1 MMKGNILGDI
11 RAENDSHML
20 SLAFYETPDYKSLL
34 ESNDRCVVVG
44 RRGTGKSALVHRLN
58 EYWWSQRDVFI
69 VNVAPQ
75 EDQMIG
81 LRGISKAFGENFI
94 HIKAGIKIAWKFA
107 LYMEIASQLNSHYKL
122 KKALEDSDLS
132 TKIKTWGPVSTNIS
146 LKLRSSLKECV
157 NNSCSPEEN
166 IADLSSKLDVDLV
179 EHGIHKALDNSKKQV
194 ILLIDR
200 LDEGYTPDNT
210 GVAIVDGFVQAVIDI
225 NSIFNDKAR
234 GVVFLRDNMYRSI
247 AKNDP
252 DFTRNIEGQVLRLH
266 WDEYGL
272 FNMVC
277 NRLRVAFDSKQEN
290 TTKLW
295 NSLTAR
301 ELKGRE
307 GFRQAL
313 RLTLY
318 RPRDILVLLNNAFL
332 NAKSQNRKEIIL
344 DDINGSAKS
353 ISDNRMSD
361 LVKEYES
368 IFPALKLFTSSFSS
382 GSAELSFS
390 KAQSIV
396 KKIIEKDDH
405 EITVQRDLAIFENPS
420 QVLQRLYGIGFIGIF
435 DDKASSFVFCHDG
448 NDPAKEV
455 SNDAKVLV
463 HPCYWLALN
472 LQDNGLEHEQA
483 EEIYDEYDIEISSI
497 TDEQRKAR
505 IGKIIEE
512 IKDIKHGKD
521 DCTEFESWCLQAIKL
536 IFAGALSNVELH
548 PNKNG
553 RQQRDILATNMA
565 ATPVWSR
572 IREDYGTRQVIF
584 EVKNYVDL
592 TADEYR
598 QVNSYLCNEY
608 GKLAFIITRC
618 SDNNL
623 KKGRE
628 LDWAQELY
636 FNHDKKVVIKL
647 SEHYL
652 VKHLSKLR
660 SPQKHDAA
668 NIELNKL
675 IDTYIRRYLILRAR

>member
-1 MMKGNILGDI
+1 
-11 RAENDSHML
+11 
-20 SLAFYETPDYKSLL
+20 
-34 ESNDRCVVVG
+34 
-44 RRGTGKSALVHRLN
+44 
-58 EYWWSQRDVFI
+58 
-69 VNVAPQ
+69 
-75 EDQMIG
+75 
-81 LRGISKAFGENFI
+81 
-94 HIKAGIKIAWKFA
+94 
-107 LYMEIASQLNSHYKL
+107 
-122 KKALEDSDLS
+122 
-132 TKIKTWGPVSTNIS
+132 
-146 LKLRSSLKECV
+146 
-157 NNSCSPEEN
+157 
-166 IADLSSKLDVDLV
+166 
-179 EHGIHKALDNSKKQV
+179 
-194 ILLIDR
+194 
-200 LDEGYTPDNT
+200 
-210 GVAIVDGFVQAVIDI
+210 
-225 NSIFNDKAR
+225 
-234 GVVFLRDNMYRSI
+234 
-247 AKNDP
+247 
-252 DFTRNIEGQVLRLH
+252 
-266 WDEYGL
+266 
-272 FNMVC
+272 
-277 NRLRVAFDSKQEN
+277 VAFDSKQEN

-295 NSLTAR
+295 SSLTAR

-353 ISDNRMSD
+353 ISDNRLSD

-390 KAQSIV
+390 EAQSIV
-396 KKIIEKDDH
+396 KKILEKDDH

-448 NDPAKEV
+448 KDPAKEV

-472 LQDNGLEHEQA
+472 LQENGLEHEQA

-505 IGKIIEE
+505 LGKIIED
-512 IKDIKHGKD
+512 IKDIKHGRD
-521 DCTEFESWCLQAIKL
+521 DCAEFESWCLQAIKL

-553 RQQRDILATNMA
+553 RQQRDIVATNMA
-565 ATPVWSR
+565 TTPVWNR

-675 IDTYIRRYLILRAR
+675 IDTYIRRYLVLRAK